1 LILEEGND
9 TTFIN
14 HISLATLEFLYG
26 DSEAAIRVF
35 EAIPSTVL
43 TQLRE
48 AYEDEVTSANG
59 WQLDWCLQVLRVI
72 GEVSKNKGSRA

>member
-1 LILEEGND
+1 LILEESND
-9 TTFIN
+9 TSFIN
-14 HISLATLEFLYG
+14 HISLITLEFQFG
-26 DSEAAIRVF
+26 DPEEAIRVF

-48 AYEDEVTSANG
+48 AYEDEARSASG

-72 GEVSKNKGSRA
+72 NEVGKVKDSRA